1 MRRIKSF
8 KIFESE
14 LLLSNENYVELKEIL
29 QSKIF
34 DEFDIISEID
44 FTDFNSDFDIYPEH
58 KFWSY
63 VIGTG
68 GRWTCNSDI
77 TEKIVAIAIFN
88 VRKEECN
95 SINTILDGLK
105 VQVDELIGFD
115 LQYSVE
121 EYSDV
126 FSDYTIRL
134 V

>member
-1 MRRIKSF
+1 MRVKCINDSNL
-8 KIFESE
+8 INPQNST
-14 LLLSNENYVELKEIL
+14 LLTIGKWYDLLEVE
-29 QSKIF
+29 
-34 DEFDIISEID
+34 
-44 FTDFNSDFDIYPEH
+44 TDYNSIEPFSSSI
-58 KFWSY
+58 
-63 VIGTG
+63 
-68 GRWTCNSDI
+68 R
-77 TEKIVAIAIFN
+77 EKIVAIAIFN

>member
-1 MRRIKSF
+1 MRKIKSF

-14 LLLSNENYVELKEIL
+14 LLLDNEHYVELKEIL

-44 FTDFNSDFDIYPEH
+44 FTDFNNDFDIYPEH

-63 VIGTG
+63 VIGTD

-77 TEKIVAIAIFN
+77 TEKIVSIVIFN
-88 VRKEECN
+88 VRKEECDSIN
-95 SINTILDGLK
+95 SILNDLK

-115 LQYSVE
+115 LQYSIE
-121 EYSDV
+121 KYDDYLC
-126 FSDYTIRL
+126 DYTIKL
-134 V
+134 N